1 MHGGLIRDDVFA
13 RSIAMIRYVRLFI
26 RLIPVAF
33 IPLLSGCVWV
43 AATGAVAGVSAAR
56 QERTIGNAIDDAR
69 IKTTLDG
76 RLAKDSPGL
85 YLSVS
90 TTVVE
95 GRVLLAGRVSKPEN
109 RLDATRVAWSVEG
122 VRKVDN
128 DVEVSDFFGW
138 LDGPADLIMR
148 TQLAAVLLADESIKD
163 VNYTTD
169 VVHGVVYLMGVA
181 QDKDELE
188 RVVAHAEKVNGVKRV
203 ENYVVLK
210 SDPIRYGFSAQS
222 QQ

>member
-1 MHGGLIRDDVFA
+1 
-13 RSIAMIRYVRLFI
+13 MIRYFRLFI
-26 RLIPVAF
+26 RLIPLAF

-56 QERTIGNAIDDAR
+56 QERTIGNAIDDVR

-76 RLAKDSPGL
+76 KLAKDSPGL

-95 GRVLLAGRVSKPEN
+95 GRVLLAGRVSKPED
-109 RLDATRVAWSVEG
+109 RLNATRVAWSVEG

-128 DVEVSDFFGW
+128 DIEVSDFFGW
-138 LDGPADLIMR
+138 LDGPSDLIMR
-148 TQLAAVLLADESIKD
+148 TRLATILLADESIKD

-181 QDKDELE
+181 QDKDEVD
-188 RVVAHAEKVNGVKRV
+188 RVVAHAQQLNGVKRV

-210 SDPIRYGFSAQS
+210 SDPIRYGFSTQS

>member
-1 MHGGLIRDDVFA
+1 MTRHLRVLIRLA
-13 RSIAMIRYVRLFI
+13 PLAL
-26 RLIPVAF
+26 
-33 IPLLSGCVWV
+33 IPLLCGCVWV
-43 AATGAVAGVSAAR
+43 AGAGVVAGVSAAR

-85 YLSVS
+85 YLSVA

-109 RLDATRVAWSVEG
+109 RLNATRVAWSVEG

-128 DVEVSDFFGW
+128 DIEVSDFFGW
-138 LDGPADLIMR
+138 LDGPADFLMR
-148 TQLAAVLLADESIKD
+148 TQLAAILLADDSIKD

-181 QDKDELE
+181 QDKDEVE
-188 RVVAHAEKVNGVKRV
+188 RVVAHAQKLNGVKRV

-210 SDPIRYGFSAQS
+210 TDPIRYGFSAPP

>member
-1 MHGGLIRDDVFA
+1 MTRHLRVLIRLVPLA
-13 RSIAMIRYVRLFI
+13 LV
-26 RLIPVAF
+26 
-33 IPLLSGCVWV
+33 PLLWGCVWV
-43 AATGAVAGVSAAR
+43 AATGVVAGVSAAR

-109 RLDATRVAWSVEG
+109 RLNATRVAWSVEG

-138 LDGPADLIMR
+138 LDGPADFLMR
-148 TQLAAVLLADESIKD
+148 TQLAAILLADESIKD

-181 QDKDELE
+181 QDKDEVE
-188 RVVAHAEKVNGVKRV
+188 RVVAHAQKVNGVKRV

-210 SDPIRYGFSAQS
+210 NDPIRYGFSAQP
-222 QQ
+222 QP

>member
-1 MHGGLIRDDVFA
+1 MT
-13 RSIAMIRYVRLFI
+13 RYVRLFI
-26 RLIPVAF
+26 RLIPLAF
-33 IPLLSGCVWV
+33 IPLLSGCVWG

-56 QERTIGNAIDDAR
+56 QERTIGNAIDDVR

-76 RLAKDSPGL
+76 KLAKDSPGL

-95 GRVLLAGRVSKPEN
+95 GRVLLAGRVSKPED
-109 RLDATRVAWSVEG
+109 RLNATRVAWSVEG

-128 DVEVSDFFGW
+128 DIEVSDFFGW
-138 LDGPADLIMR
+138 LDGPADFIMR
-148 TQLAAVLLADESIKD
+148 TQLAATLLADESIKD

>member
-1 MHGGLIRDDVFA
+1 MT
-13 RSIAMIRYVRLFI
+13 RYVRLFI
-26 RLIPVAF
+26 RLIPLAF

-56 QERTIGNAIDDAR
+56 QERTIGNAIDDVR

-76 RLAKDSPGL
+76 KLAKDSPGL

-95 GRVLLAGRVSKPEN
+95 GRVLLAGRVSKPED
-109 RLDATRVAWSVEG
+109 RLNATRVAWSVEG

-128 DVEVSDFFGW
+128 DIEVSDFFGW
-138 LDGPADLIMR
+138 LDGPADFIMR
-148 TQLAAVLLADESIKD
+148 TQLAATLLADESIKD

-181 QDKDELE
+181 QDKNELE